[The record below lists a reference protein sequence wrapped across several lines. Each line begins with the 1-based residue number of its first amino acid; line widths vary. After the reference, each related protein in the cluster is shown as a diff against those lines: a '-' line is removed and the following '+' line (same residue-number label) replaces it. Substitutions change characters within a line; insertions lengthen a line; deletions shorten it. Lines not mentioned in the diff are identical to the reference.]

1 MKVRVVKKQTE
12 AIDIFRF
19 ELATIDGR
27 PLPPFSAGAH
37 IDVHVN
43 ESTVRQYSLCNH
55 PDEVHRYVIGVL
67 RDPNSRGGSEAM
79 HRDVEEGD
87 VLTISEPRNHFP
99 LVRGARRSILVA
111 GGIGVTPILCMAQ
124 RLAHLDARF
133 DMHYCARSA
142 ERMAFR
148 SLLEAAPFASQVS
161 LHFDDGDDAQKFDA
175 SAAFGAPEQGT
186 HIYVCGPT
194 GFMDWVI
201 ETARSRGWPD
211 EAIHREYFA
220 GANVDTS
227 SDEGFEIKL
236 ASSGEIIP
244 VSPGE
249 TVVAALARCGVE
261 IPVSCEQGVC
271 GTCLTRVLDGEPDH
285 RDVFLTDAEHAAND
299 QFTPCC
305 SRSRSGLLVLDL

>member
-1 MKVRVVKKQTE
+1 MKVKVVRKQKE
-12 AIDIFRF
+12 ALDIYRY
-19 ELATIDGR
+19 ELASVDGS
-27 PLPPFSAGAH
+27 PLPAFSAGAH
-37 IDVHVN
+37 IDVHVS

-111 GGIGVTPILCMAQ
+111 GGIGITPILCMAQ
-124 RLAHLDARF
+124 RLAHLDAPF
-133 DMHYCARSA
+133 DLHYCARSV

-148 SLLEAAPFASQVS
+148 PMLEEAPFASRVS
-161 LHFDDGDDAQKFDA
+161 LHFDDGADSQRFDV
-175 SAAFGAPEQGT
+175 SAALGTPEQGT
-186 HIYVCGPT
+186 HMYVCGPT

-201 ETARSRGWPD
+201 QTAQSLGWPD

-220 GANVDTS
+220 GINLDTS
-227 SDEGFEIKL
+227 SDKGFDVKL
-236 ASSGEIIP
+236 ASSGQLIA
-244 VSPGE
+244 VSANE
-249 TVVAALARCGVE
+249 TVVMALARCGVE
-261 IPVSCEQGVC
+261 VPVSCEQGVC

-285 RDVFLTDAEHAAND
+285 RDVFMNDAEHAAND

-305 SRSRSGLLVLDL
+305 SRSKSRLLILDI